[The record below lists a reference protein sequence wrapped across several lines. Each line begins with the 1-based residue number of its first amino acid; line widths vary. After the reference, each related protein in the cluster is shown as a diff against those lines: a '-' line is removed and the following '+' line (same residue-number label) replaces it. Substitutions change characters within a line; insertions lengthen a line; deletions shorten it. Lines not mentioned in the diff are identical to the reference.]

1 MSESRSKIA
10 IVGASNDRSKF
21 GNKAVRAFQNQG
33 WEVFPVHPALTE
45 IEGLRAYPTLDAI
58 PEKHLDRVSFY
69 VPAKIGVGVLDQIP
83 HKRIDE
89 VWINPGAES
98 PELLARA
105 EELGLNVI
113 QACSIVDIGESP
125 ARYH

>member
-1 MSESRSKIA
+1 VSKSRSKVA
-10 IVGASNDRSKF
+10 VVGASADRSKF
-21 GNKAVRAFQNQG
+21 GNKAVRAFQRQG
-33 WEVFPVHPALTE
+33 WEVFPVHPTLTV
-45 IEGLRAYPTLDAI
+45 IEGLRAYPNLDAI
-58 PEKHLDRVSFY
+58 PEQHLDRVSFY
-69 VPAKIGVGVLDQIP
+69 VPATIGVGVLDQIP
-83 HKRIDE
+83 HKQVDE

-105 EELGLNVI
+105 AELGLNVI